1 LKEKEK
7 MFKKFSVSVLMM
19 VMVLLLTV
27 TSAFGAT
34 NNDISSYQDSTG
46 NMNIEGSAVPNT
58 EFAFSGSNIT
68 ANSVFDTTTFFAG
81 NAITLDGEYNG
92 DVFAAANTVT
102 VNGKINGNLY
112 TGANQ
117 VIINGEVSRD
127 VFAACSDLIIS
138 KSANINRD
146 AYLAAANVNIDGIVG
161 RNLRAGAGNVS
172 ISGTISG
179 FVETDVDQ
187 LTINDGAS
195 ITGPINNR
203 SANQA
208 VVAPN
213 AAVPEVNWEKVSQ
226 EQAVE
231 EDQGPSVGSILLS
244 IITKLAFI
252 LVIWVLITF
261 MTKDF
266 NANTTVMAKKHILAS
281 LGIGAGFFFL
291 SPLLLIV
298 SFIIYAPFGFAMTCG
313 LIALAILGMPV
324 AAVVLSKLLIRFFED
339 KMKPLLSSF
348 VSILIVAAAA
358 IILGYIPVINFI
370 VFLFLDVVGVG
381 FICYNVL
388 FTHKKLKEERNAG
401 EDEILMIDEIIDM
414 EEGTMVIEKS
424 TETIKPDNEDLIK

>member
-1 LKEKEK
+1 ML
-7 MFKKFSVSVLMM
+7 KKFSVSFLMM
-19 VMVLLLTV
+19 MMVLLITV
-27 TSAFGAT
+27 TTAFGAT
-34 NNDISSYQDSTG
+34 DNDISSYEDSAG
-46 NMNIEGSAVPNT
+46 NVNIEGPAVSNA
-58 EFAFSGSNIT
+58 EFAFAGSNIT

-81 NAITLDGEYNG
+81 SAITLDGEYNG

-112 TGANQ
+112 TGGNQ
-117 VIINGEVSRD
+117 VIINGEVTQD
-127 VFAACSDLIIS
+127 VFAGCSDLIIS
-138 KSANINRD
+138 KSAKLNRD
-146 AYLAAANVNIDGIVG
+146 AYLAAANVKIDGTVG

-172 ISGTISG
+172 INGTING

-195 ITGPINNR
+195 IAGPINNR
-203 SANQA
+203 SANEA
-208 VVAPN
+208 VVAPG
-213 AAVPEVNWEKVSQ
+213 AAAPAVNWEKVSQ

-231 EDQGPSVGSILLS
+231 EDQGPTVGSVLLS

-291 SPLLLIV
+291 SPLLLLV
-298 SFIIYAPFGFAMTCG
+298 SFIIYAPFGFAMTG
-313 LIALAILGMPV
+313 GIIALAILGMPV
-324 AAVVLSKLLIRFFED
+324 AAVVLSKLLTGFFAD

-348 VSILIVAAAA
+348 VSILIIAAAA
-358 IILGYIPVINFI
+358 IILGYIPFINFV

-388 FTHKKLKEERNAG
+388 FTHKKLKEERK
-401 EDEILMIDEIIDM
+401 EYDQDLLMIDEIIDM
-414 EEGTMVIEKS
+414 EEGTLTIEAS
-424 TETIKPDNEDLIK
+424 AEMIKGDEEDTTK

>member
-1 LKEKEK
+1 
-7 MFKKFSVSVLMM
+7 MFKKFSISALMM
-19 VMVLLLTV
+19 VMVLLITV
-27 TSAFGAT
+27 TTAFGAT
-34 NNDISSYQDSTG
+34 NSDIRPYEDSAG
-46 NMNIEGSAVPNT
+46 NVNIEGVSVPNA
-58 EFAFSGSNIT
+58 EFAFAGSNIT

-112 TGANQ
+112 VGANQ
-117 VIINGEVSRD
+117 AIINGEVTRD
-127 VFAACSDLIIS
+127 VFAGCSDLTIS

-146 AYLAAANVNIDGIVG
+146 VYLAAANANIDGMVG
-161 RNLRAGAGNVS
+161 RNLRAGASNVL
-172 ISGTISG
+172 IKGTING

-187 LTINDGAS
+187 LTINDGAN

-203 SANQA
+203 SANEA
-208 VVAPN
+208 VVAPG
-213 AAVPEVNWEKVSQ
+213 ATAPEVNWEKVSQ
-226 EQAVE
+226 EQTVE
-231 EDQGPSVGSILLS
+231 EAQGPTVGSILLS

-261 MTKDF
+261 MTKEF
-266 NANTTVMAKKHILAS
+266 NANTSIMAKKHILAS
-281 LGIGAGFFFL
+281 LGIGAGFFFVT
-291 SPLLLIV
+291 PLLLIV
-298 SFIIYAPFGFAMTCG
+298 SFIIYAPFGIAMTCG
-313 LIALAILGMPV
+313 IIALAILGMPV

-358 IILGYIPVINFI
+358 IILGYIPFVNFV

-388 FTHKKLKEERNAG
+388 FTNKKLKDERNQG
-401 EDEILMIDEIIDM
+401 DDEILMIDEIIEM
-414 EEGTMVIEKS
+414 EEGTAVIEKS
-424 TETIKPDNEDLIK
+424 AEAIKLDDEDLTK

>member
-1 LKEKEK
+1 

-19 VMVLLLTV
+19 VMVLLITV
-27 TSAFGAT
+27 TTAFGAT
-34 NNDISSYQDSTG
+34 NSDISPYEDSAG
-46 NMNIEGSAVPNT
+46 NVNIEGASVPNA
-58 EFAFSGSNIT
+58 EFAFAGSNIT

-117 VIINGEVSRD
+117 VIINGEVTRD
-127 VFAACSDLIIS
+127 V
-138 KSANINRD
+138 
-146 AYLAAANVNIDGIVG
+146 YLAAANVNIDGTVG

-172 ISGTISG
+172 INGIING

-187 LTINDGAS
+187 LSINDGAS
-195 ITGPINNR
+195 ITGPIYNR

-208 VVAPN
+208 VVAPG
-213 AAVPEVNWEKVSQ
+213 ATAPEVSWEKVSK
-226 EQAVE
+226 EQTVE
-231 EDQGPSVGSILLS
+231 EAQGPTVGSILLS

-261 MTKDF
+261 MTKEF

-281 LGIGAGFFFL
+281 LGIGAGFFFIT
-291 SPLLLIV
+291 PLLLIV

-313 LIALAILGMPV
+313 IIALAILGMPV

-339 KMKPLLSSF
+339 NMKPLLSSF

-358 IILGYIPVINFI
+358 IILGYIPFINFV

-388 FTHKKLKEERNAG
+388 FTNKKLKEERNQG
-401 EDEILMIDEIIDM
+401 DDEILMIDEIIDM
-414 EEGTMVIEKS
+414 EEGTTVIEKS
-424 TETIKPDNEDLIK
+424 AEVIKLDDEDITK

>member
-1 LKEKEK
+1 
-7 MFKKFSVSVLMM
+7 MFKKFSISVLMM
-19 VMVLLLTV
+19 VMVLLITV
-27 TSAFGAT
+27 TTAFGAT
-34 NNDISSYQDSTG
+34 NNDISPYEDSSG
-46 NMNIEGSAVPNT
+46 NVNIEGASVPNA
-58 EFAFSGSNIT
+58 EFAFAGSNIT

-112 TGANQ
+112 TAANQ
-117 VIINGEVSRD
+117 VIINGEVTRD
-127 VFAACSDLIIS
+127 VFAGCSDLTIS

-146 AYLAAANVNIDGIVG
+146 VYLAAANVNIDGIVG

-172 ISGTISG
+172 INGTING

-208 VVAPN
+208 VVAPG
-213 AAVPEVNWEKVSQ
+213 ATAPEVSWEKVSK
-226 EQAVE
+226 EQTVE
-231 EDQGPSVGSILLS
+231 EAQGPTVGSILLS

-261 MTKDF
+261 MTKEF

-281 LGIGAGFFFL
+281 LGIGAGFFFI
-291 SPLLLIV
+291 SPLLVIV
-298 SFIIYAPFGFAMTCG
+298 SFIIYAPFGVAMTCG
-313 LIALAILGMPV
+313 IIALAILGMPV

-358 IILGYIPVINFI
+358 IILGYIPFVNFV

-388 FTHKKLKEERNAG
+388 FTNGKLKEERNAG
-401 EDEILMIDEIIDM
+401 DDELLMIDEIIDM
-414 EEGTMVIEKS
+414 EEGTVAIERT
-424 TETIKPDNEDLIK
+424 TETIKLDDEDTIK

>member
-1 LKEKEK
+1 
-7 MFKKFSVSVLMM
+7 MFKKLCVSVLMM

-34 NNDISSYQDSTG
+34 NSDISSYQDSTG
-46 NMNIEGSAVPNT
+46 NLSIDGPSVPNN

-92 DVFAAANTVT
+92 DVFAAGNTVT
-102 VNGKINGNLY
+102 VNGKVNGNLY
-112 TGANQ
+112 AAANQ
-117 VIINGEVSRD
+117 VIINGEVTRD
-127 VFAACSDLIIS
+127 VFVGGSDLIVG

-146 AYLAAANVNIDGIVG
+146 AFLAAANVNIDGTVG
-161 RNLRAGAGNVS
+161 RNLRAGAGDVAIN
-172 ISGTISG
+172 GTING

-195 ITGPINNR
+195 ITGTINNR

-208 VVAPN
+208 IVAPG
-213 AAVPEVNWEKVSQ
+213 AIAPEVNWEKVSR
-226 EQAVE
+226 ENVN
-231 EDQGPSVGSILLS
+231 EDQGPSVGSIILS

-252 LVIWVLITF
+252 LVIWVLISF
-261 MTKDF
+261 LTKDF

-298 SFIIYAPFGFAMTCG
+298 SFIIYAPFGIAMTCG
-313 LIALAILGMPV
+313 LTALTILAMPI
-324 AAVVLSKLLIRFFED
+324 AAVVLSKLLMRFFDD

-348 VSILIVAAAA
+348 VSILIIAAAA
-358 IILGYIPVINFI
+358 IILGYIPVVNF
-370 VFLFLDVVGVG
+370 VVYLFLYVVGVG

-388 FTHKKLKEERNAG
+388 FTHKKLKQERNTG
-401 EDEILMIDEIIDM
+401 DDEILMIDEIIDM
-414 EEGTMVIEKS
+414 EEGTITIEKS
-424 TETIKPDNEDLIK
+424 TEAIKRDDEDMTK

>member
-1 LKEKEK
+1 
-7 MFKKFSVSVLMM
+7 MSVLMI
-19 VMVLLLTV
+19 VMVLLITV
-27 TSAFGAT
+27 STAFGAT
-34 NNDISSYQDSTG
+34 NSDISPYEDSSG
-46 NMNIEGSAVPNT
+46 NVNIEGASVPNA
-58 EFAFSGSNIT
+58 EFAFAGSNIT

-117 VIINGEVSRD
+117 VIINGEITRD
-127 VFAACSDLIIS
+127 VFAASSDLTIS

-146 AYLAAANVNIDGIVG
+146 AYLAAANVNIDGVIA

-172 ISGTISG
+172 INGTING

-187 LTINDGAS
+187 LNINDGAA

-203 SANQA
+203 SANEA
-208 VVAPN
+208 MVAPG
-213 AAVPEVNWEKVSQ
+213 ATAPAVNWEKVST
-226 EQAVE
+226 EQSVS
-231 EDQGPSVGSILLS
+231 EDQGPTVGSVLLS

-261 MTKDF
+261 MTKEF
-266 NANTTVMAKKHILAS
+266 NANTSVLAKKHILAS

-298 SFIIYAPFGFAMTCG
+298 SFIIYMPFGFAMTFG
-313 LIALAILGMPV
+313 IISLSILAMPV
-324 AAVVLSKLLIRFFED
+324 AAVVLSKLLMRFFDD

-358 IILGYIPVINFI
+358 IILGYIPVVNFI

-388 FTHKKLKEERNAG
+388 FTNKKLKQERS
-401 EDEILMIDEIIDM
+401 ETDDELLMIDEIIDM
-414 EEGTMVIEKS
+414 EEGTIAIEKS
-424 TETIKPDNEDLIK
+424 TEAIKLDDEDTIK